1 MLDSLAMRA
10 IVEDVSQGF
19 RLLWRVPG
27 FAIPIVLLL
36 CLGIT
41 AASVSFS
48 VLDALLLRPLSV
60 LDPESLVRVV
70 QDRPRL
76 ELTDFPYSFYLALRQ
91 HAKGLRDIR
100 AAQESNTTFLDGES
114 LERLRVQVVSESYFG
129 LFGVGAHIGRV
140 LLPEDQKGEAVT
152 LPAVLSYAF
161 WRRRYHENNG
171 VLGRKVLIQD
181 QPFVIVGVLPKGFT
195 GASIDISPDVR
206 VPLAAVPALYA
217 REQKSIRA
225 DDLHYEI
232 IGRLRS
238 GVLPAQARDEAFAL
252 YRSTLAANPAIRGNA
267 FGEFRFTPIPRGV
280 SRLRAQFS
288 NGVVFLM
295 IAATLPALHVLRLDP
310 AAALRTDG

>member
-1 MLDSLAMRA
+1 VLDSLAMRA

-76 ELTDFPYSFYLALRQ
+76 ELTEFPYSFYLALRQ

-114 LERLRVQVVSESYFG
+114 LERLR
-129 LFGVGAHIGRV
+129 
-140 LLPEDQKGEAVT
+140 
-152 LPAVLSYAF
+152 
-161 WRRRYHENNG
+161 
-171 VLGRKVLIQD
+171 
-181 QPFVIVGVLPKGFT
+181 
-195 GASIDISPDVR
+195 
-206 VPLAAVPALYA
+206 
-217 REQKSIRA
+217 
-225 DDLHYEI
+225 
-232 IGRLRS
+232 S

-252 YRSTLAANPAIRGNA
+252 YRSTLAANPAIRGDA